1 MFIDRAKLKFII
13 FAILHFSQCWH
24 KCIKED
30 LSVPVGEAYF
40 NILIY
45 SFFFSFVHPVGGCT
59 GTNFI
64 PMQRIILYTLFMRNL
79 GQAQYWKFLS
89 FCDVKARDQGFLAVS
104 WHFFSNW
111 HKTTE
116 EKLNC
121 YKEQS
126 SLLFRELEN
135 QVNVDRDQFLW
146 RCQNCKG
153 RYLGDHHEGWVAL
166 WVWNQDTLTPGST
179 PFWLLWQSPSL
190 PIPEYPPESTY
201 FSFKKRPTTTS
212 SEYNTR
218 SCEINSLDTSNSRE
232 HHIKLIQTIN
242 KVISMYR

>member
-1 MFIDRAKLKFII
+1 MKR
-13 FAILHFSQCWH
+13 
-24 KCIKED
+24 
-30 LSVPVGEAYF
+30 
-40 NILIY
+40 ILIY
-45 SFFFSFVHPVGGCT
+45 WFIHFFFIRTSCGGCT
-59 GTNFI
+59 GTNFFQ
-64 PMQRIILYTLFMRNL
+64 MQRIILCTLFMRNL

-89 FCDVKARDQGFLAVS
+89 FLWCQGSWSRFLS
-104 WHFFSNW
+104 SFLTFFSNW

-126 SLLFRELEN
+126 SLFFRELES
-135 QVNVDRDQFLW
+135 QVSVDGDQFLW
-146 RCQNCKG
+146 RYQNYKG

-166 WVWNQDTLTPGST
+166 WVLNQDTFTPGST

-190 PIPEYPPESTY
+190 PIPEYQPESTS

-212 SEYNTR
+212 SESNMW
-218 SCEINSLDTSNSRE
+218 SCEINSLDTSNSSE

-242 KVISMYR
+242 KIISMYR